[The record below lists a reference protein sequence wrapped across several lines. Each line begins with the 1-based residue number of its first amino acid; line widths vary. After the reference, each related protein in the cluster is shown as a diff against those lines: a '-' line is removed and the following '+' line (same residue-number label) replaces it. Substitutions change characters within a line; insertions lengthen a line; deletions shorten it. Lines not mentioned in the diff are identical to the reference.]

1 MKNITIRDIALLLII
16 GFTSYLAI
24 VDENF
29 RPTFG
34 QISSGIVGAYFGLS
48 LPENRDHD

>member
-1 MKNITIRDIALLLII
+1 MKNLAIRDIALLLIL

-24 VDENF
+24 IDEDF

-34 QISSGIVGAYFGLS
+34 QIFAGVVGAYFGLS
-48 LPENRDHD
+48 LPENRN